1 MDISS
6 FSPEQQ
12 KNALL
17 EAEILKSL
25 NHPYIICF
33 KDVIIENNP
42 QSKSTLNIIM
52 DYANGGDLSQKI
64 REQKETKNKPFP
76 ERTILEW
83 FTQICLAIKHI
94 HDRKIIHR
102 DIKSQNIFLTQ
113 NGKVKLG
120 DFGIARCL
128 DKTMEK
134 ALTVVGTPYYL
145 SPEIINNEPY
155 DFKSDIWSL
164 GVLLYEMCMFKM
176 PFDAVNVPQ
185 LYIKIVKGNYQR
197 ISSHFS
203 MGLRTLV
210 NDLLNVD
217 SKKRPTIKEILDRKI
232 IKTYIQSQLTY
243 DKYKEEF
250 SHTVL
255 HNFSVEKAVVNEN
268 GAFHNKRRASNNN
281 NNHNN
286 HLRLS
291 KNDINQNRHREYSNN
306 NINNSK
312 DDIAKLR
319 EGLLGKPYEAKLSEH
334 NDLMVNIS
342 SNKKERKGI
351 EQHSSNNRKVINKDN
366 NERIQNQISIV
377 QTESSSLKQSNQH
390 LKNKFNDK
398 QSERNN
404 SSLEKKQEKEKDGF
418 VQVENSYKKQIY
430 RDSEEI
436 VNDFLVN
443 VNPCDED
450 TNYVANNSQKVNELQ
465 IVDLIKDEID
475 KDIGKEMSHE
485 FSKLI
490 KKYINDDIIFFDY
503 DDIVSKIRNEL
514 QKSNY
519 MMSDIEKAVLKIP
532 DIYYLILKHKL

>member
-185 LYIKIVKGNYQR
+185 LYIKIAKGNYQR

-203 MGLRTLV
+203 LGLRTLV

-232 IKTYIQSQLTY
+232 IKTYIQSQLSY

-268 GAFHNKRRASNNN
+268 GAFHNKRRASNN

-377 QTESSSLKQSNQH
+377 QTESSSLKQSNH
-390 LKNKFNDK
+390 HSKNKFNDK

-404 SSLEKKQEKEKDGF
+404 SSTEKKQEKEKDGF

-430 RDSEEI
+430 KDSEEI

-450 TNYVANNSQKVNELQ
+450 TNYVTNNSQKINDLQ
-465 IVDLIKDEID
+465 IIDLIKDEID

-490 KKYINDDIIFFDY
+490 KKYINDDI
-503 DDIVSKIRNEL
+503 VSKIRNEL

-519 MMSDIEKAVLKIP
+519 IMSDIEKALLKIP